1 MPNIIKTLEA
11 LTVGV
16 VGVFACYFLL
26 SILGAFHAVG
36 VL

>member
-1 MPNIIKTLEA
+1 MRVAVAIIEGL
-11 LTVGV
+11 VGV
-16 VGVFACYFLL
+16 ATLYFFL